1 MKVIFFILTFFAVL
15 GAVDRCFDNK
25 LGYGKKFQEGICV
38 TGPLI
43 LAMLGILSISPLISK
58 FSKPFVEKLYFIT
71 GIDPS
76 IYINSILAT
85 DMGGYFLARD
95 LAINKNLID
104 FSGIILGSMLG
115 TVVIF
120 TMPVAFGIIDD
131 MSKEDFSKGVLS
143 GIATIPLGCLVAGI
157 IMGLEIILIIH
168 NLVPVVIFSSII
180 CTGLWFFPEK
190 TCKLFDKFGKVM
202 TIIISIGLILTII
215 ETMFGVS
222 VVEGLN
228 PIDDSMKV
236 VTRVALTLSGAYPFL
251 YFIEKYF
258 KNALKKLGALIGID
272 ESGTAGFMA
281 SLVNSIPMFGIFN
294 KMDNNSKIINSAFAV
309 AGSYVFGGQL
319 GFVAGVSP
327 DNIFPFIVAK
337 LVSGFSAIYLAKI
350 MFINKKERRNNFVLN
365 KNFKI
370 N

>member
-15 GAVDRCFDNK
+15 GALDRCLGNR
-25 LGYGKKFQEGICV
+25 LGYGKRFQEGICV
-38 TGPLI
+38 AGPLI

-58 FSKPFVEKLYFIT
+58 FSRPFVEKLYFLT

-85 DMGGYFLARD
+85 DMGGYFLAKD
-95 LAINKNLID
+95 LAMNESLID

-131 MSKEDFSKGVLS
+131 MSKENFSKGILS
-143 GIATIPLGCLVAGI
+143 GVATIPLGCLVAGV
-157 IMGLEIILIIH
+157 IMGLEIMLIVY
-168 NLVPVVIFSSII
+168 NLIPVVIFSGVI
-180 CTGLWFFPEK
+180 CVGLWFSPEK
-190 TCKLFDKFGKVM
+190 TCKIFDGFGKGM
-202 TIIISIGLILTII
+202 TVIITLGLILTIV
-215 ETMFGVS
+215 ETMFGYS
-222 VVEGLN
+222 IIEGLN
-228 PIDDSMKV
+228 PIDESMKV

-251 YFIEKYF
+251 YFIEKYL
-258 KNALKKLGALIGID
+258 KNLLKRMGAILGVD

-281 SLVNSIPMFGIFN
+281 SLVSSIPMFGIFN

-327 DNIFPFIVAK
+327 DSVVPFIVAK
-337 LVSGFSAIYLAKI
+337 LISGFSAVYLAKV
-350 MFINKKERRNNFVLN
+350 MFINKKERDNNFVLN
-365 KNFKI
+365 KSFKI